1 MDTRGHKKHT
11 FGKPNPSLLLALCWW
26 WCFKEFYFLGL
37 FLGWFPF
44 PRFPGFLGGMFYN
57 TEFGKLRKTSACR
70 WLSWTNISKEFSTKR
85 QGIQYLD
92 LRNMCVKNLNRILCI
107 FKKTPWTNPMHK
119 MLNRIWIPFRY
130 MFHQPLHIQHRCCMS
145 KFLFYVMSICP
156 SSALK
161 VFREIHG
168 TSIHIK
174 TSCILRCE
182 PPRWHFEVLQDP
194 ELKILH
200 TCCHK
205 CFLGEFFA
213 HISLENFIGAI
224 M

>member
-1 MDTRGHKKHT
+1 MIELNKHLKGIFQKK
-11 FGKPNPSLLLALCWW
+11 
-26 WCFKEFYFLGL
+26 
-37 FLGWFPF
+37 
-44 PRFPGFLGGMFYN
+44 
-57 TEFGKLRKTSACR
+57 
-70 WLSWTNISKEFSTKR
+70 

-92 LRNMCVKNLNRILCI
+92 LPNMCVKNLNRILCI

-161 VFREIHG
+161 VFRGIHG